1 MRDLSGR
8 IGHLFKE
15 RKRLHLKRNIITYG
29 ICLIIATVL
38 WFLNTLNKEY
48 ATQITYPIRYT
59 DLPKGKLLV
68 SELPQEMTL
77 EIRAHGF
84 ALLRYKIGTSF
95 LPIVFN
101 VNSYSNGILDKKDM
115 LDYTLNTIDIKD
127 RIAAQLNSDIKL
139 LNITPETIH
148 FQFSRFESK
157 VVPVQPRVEYT
168 LKKQYMLK
176 NPISVTPDKLTI
188 SGPASVIDTIQT
200 VYTLPIRLKDL
211 SKDITKNVSFE
222 DIHGV
227 QIDDNNAKILIEV
240 ERFTESKK
248 NVTLTVKNLPDSL
261 QMRLFPS
268 AIDVTFDVGLSRYDQ
283 VTDTS
288 FRFSVDYK
296 QITKNTTA
304 LNVTLE
310 KYPPYIQNLSF
321 SPEQVEFLIEKKSN
335 KR

>member
-1 MRDLSGR
+1 MRDLFGR

-15 RKRLHLKRNIITYG
+15 RKHLHLKRNIITYG
-29 ICLIIATVL
+29 VCLIIATVL

-48 ATQITYPIRYT
+48 VTQITYPIRYT
-59 DLPKGKLLV
+59 DMPKGKLLV

-101 VNSYSNGILDKKDM
+101 VNSYSNGVLDKKDI
-115 LDYTLNTIDIKD
+115 LDYTLNTTDIKD

-139 LNITPETIH
+139 LNITPETIQ
-148 FQFSRFESK
+148 FQFSKFESK
-157 VVPVQPRVEYT
+157 VVPVQPRVEYS

-176 NPISVTPDKLTI
+176 NPISVQPDKLTI
-188 SGPASVIDTIQT
+188 SGPASVIDTIRY
-200 VYTLPIRLKDL
+200 VRTLPVRLKDL

-222 DIHGV
+222 EIHGV
-227 QIDDNNAKILIEV
+227 QLGDDNAKILIEV

-268 AIDVTFDVGLSRYDQ
+268 IIDVTFDVGLSRYDQ

-288 FRFSVDYK
+288 FRFSVNYD
-296 QITKNTTA
+296 QITKGTTT

-321 SPEQVEFLIEKKSN
+321 SPERVEFLIEKKSN